1 MRYIAQNTAEIN
13 NTNIINEII
22 TTTRNLIKNKPKS
35 QISILLSQNNQL
47 VMLLESGFS
56 PHLN

>member
-22 TTTRNLIKNKPKS
+22 TTIRNLIKNKPKS
-35 QISILLSQNNQL
+35 QISILPSQNKKVDFPL
-47 VMLLESGFS
+47 SLK
-56 PHLN
+56 P